1 MSKVSLAISFDSLT
15 GEVRVDGPI
24 HDKIFCFG
32 VLKIAEMIVQNYKQ
46 DNAESPRLVV
56 PEMQFK
62 G

>member
-15 GEVRVDGPI
+15 SEVRVDGPI

-32 VLKIAEMIVQNYKQ
+32 LKIAEMIVQNYKQ

>member
-1 MSKVSLAISFDSLT
+1 MAISFDSLT